1 MVEIDN
7 NNFATQFSRTGSL
20 NNPKRHIGIYGYL
33 FNTLNQLV
41 NLKPTVN
48 ELEFKLEQLRFLE
61 NSYSIYVSSYFNNI
75 PDGIDT
81 AEDVT
86 NANSY
91 LQNI

>member
-1 MVEIDN
+1 MYD
-7 NNFATQFSRTGSL
+7 
-20 NNPKRHIGIYGYL
+20 L